1 MATHSNICA
10 GKFHGQRSLAG
21 YSPWGL
27 NELDTAEETNIL
39 LCHLVMYAC
48 MLSHFRHVRIY
59 APPWTAAHQAPM
71 STGFSRQ
78 EYWSGLPFPFPPFS
92 NIHVEYL
99 YFNINQE
106 KYIKFILFSKSKLA
120 YIFSRIGNILFS
132 LILFRDFKLCI
143 QRLLKNVVT
152 YYCVN
157 QKLEKY
163 ATLI

>member
-1 MATHSNICA
+1 MTQWVKNPPAMQETQETFVQSLCREDPLEEEMATHSNICA

-39 LCHLVMYAC
+39 LCQLVMYAC

-99 YFNINQE
+99 YFNIN
-106 KYIKFILFSKSKLA
+106 
-120 YIFSRIGNILFS
+120 
-132 LILFRDFKLCI
+132 
-143 QRLLKNVVT
+143 
-152 YYCVN
+152 
-157 QKLEKY
+157 
-163 ATLI
+163 